1 MSYGGYMLNQL
12 IENYSDE
19 ELIIADGFDL
29 AIIGIDDDTMRIIYS
44 MKKCIEILTESM
56 NEEEALEY
64 FYYNVKGSY
73 VGEKTPIWCIDYF

>member
-1 MSYGGYMLNQL
+1 MLNQL

-56 NEEEALEY
+56 NEEDALEH

>member
-1 MSYGGYMLNQL
+1 MLNQL

-19 ELIIADGFDL
+19 ELLIADGFDL
-29 AIIGIDDDTMRIIYS
+29 AIIGIDDESMRIIYS

-73 VGEKTPIWCIDYF
+73 IGERTPIWCMDYF

>member
-1 MSYGGYMLNQL
+1 MLNQL

>member
-1 MSYGGYMLNQL
+1 MLNQL

-19 ELIIADGFDL
+19 ELLIADGFDL
-29 AIIGIDDDTMRIIYS
+29 AIIGIDDESMRIIYS

-73 VGEKTPIWCIDYF
+73 VGERTPIWCMDYF